1 MTDNQASL
9 LAGIQSLALAAAK
22 QTGSRVIHEV
32 RSATDKMGTYVCSDI
47 RVYDDALELLHQTGV
62 MIGHDGRDD
71 PGKYASAHERTL
83 EQQRDE
89 LVEFIAAHRKQEE
102 AA

>member
-1 MTDNQASL
+1 MTINQIEL
-9 LAGIQSLALAAAK
+9 LVGIQALMISGAK
-22 QTGSRVIHEV
+22 QTGLRILHDTRGGSDER
-32 RSATDKMGTYVCSDI
+32 GTYVCSDI
-47 RVYDDALELLHQTGV
+47 RVYDDALELLHQTKV

-89 LVEFIAAHRKQEE
+89 LAEFIAANRKQE